1 MRVYVCTACVCVCVC
16 MLRICCIVL
25 LLLPP
30 LVQPASSALFWS
42 SLGHK
47 TTTYLLARA
56 RLSLSLPPLS
66 LSLLSMCLCES
77 VYSPLVSPGNR
88 FYLAAVCLF
97 ACLPASASLSV
108 SLPRVRLHSRSLAV
122 ITSFK
127 IKAYIMCLCRYPFML
142 HSLCLHFIISFTFAT

>member
-1 MRVYVCTACVCVCVC
+1 MRVCVYCLCVC

-56 RLSLSLPPLS
+56 RLSLLS
-66 LSLLSMCLCES
+66 LSLLSLCLCES

-97 ACLPASASLSV
+97 ACLPGSLSV

>member
-1 MRVYVCTACVCVCVC
+1 MRVCVCNLYVC
-16 MLRICCIVL
+16 VFMLRVCCIVL
-25 LLLPP
+25 LLLLPLLPP
-30 LVQPASSALFWS
+30 VLAVSSALFWS

-56 RLSLSLPPLS
+56 CLALSVCVQCVCVRVFIPRSYRLAIGFIWQWFVCLSA
-66 LSLLSMCLCES
+66 CLCHC
-77 VYSPLVSPGNR
+77 PC
-88 FYLAAVCLF
+88 F
-97 ACLPASASLSV
+97 ASLSV
-108 SLPRVRLHSRSLAV
+108 SLLVRLHFRSLAV